1 MGEKNELKCF
11 VVYTSLRASE
21 SHSQYFDSGCL
32 CHMTGNKSFFTNFIE
47 FSGGNATFGD
57 DKALRVKDK
66 GTVFALN
73 IPTFKEVLYVEGL
86 KANLISI
93 SQMCKNEF
101 NVQFSQSYARYLT
114 WMVYV

>member
-1 MGEKNELKCF
+1 
-11 VVYTSLRASE
+11 
-21 SHSQYFDSGCL
+21 
-32 CHMTGNKSFFTNFIE
+32 MTGNKSFFTNFIE

-66 GTVFALN
+66 GTIFALN
-73 IPTFKEVLYVEGL
+73 IPTFKEVLYVESL

-114 WMVYV
+114 WMVYVWTRIFHVRPHSIGETRFLFICENLIF